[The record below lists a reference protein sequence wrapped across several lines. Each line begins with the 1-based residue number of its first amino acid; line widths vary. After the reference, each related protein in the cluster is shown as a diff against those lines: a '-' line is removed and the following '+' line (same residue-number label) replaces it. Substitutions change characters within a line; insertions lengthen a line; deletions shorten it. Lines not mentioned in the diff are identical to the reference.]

1 MTTLPLFPLGLVSF
15 PEERLNLHIFEPRY
29 KQLITECHENN
40 SSFGIPPVIDTKP
53 TKIGTVMRITE
64 ISHIYPDGKMD
75 IKIKGERKFAIHKF
89 YNKAPD
95 KLYPQGDVEFI
106 DDDGAT
112 DVILQTKVIG
122 LIGQLYEVMKM
133 NIDVPIVS
141 NDFTIYS
148 IAHKIGLNL
157 EQEVDLLNIHSEIE
171 RLEFV
176 EHHLTDFLPVVL
188 EMENLRK
195 RVEMNGHFQNVIPPD
210 TDNLL
215 NS

>member
-40 SSFGIPPVIDTKP
+40 ITFGIPPVIDSKP
-53 TKIGTVMRITE
+53 TTIGTEMKITE

-75 IKIKGERKFAIHKF
+75 IKIKGLRKFAINKF
-89 YNKAPD
+89 HNTALN
-95 KLYPQGDVEFI
+95 KLYPQGDIEFI
-106 DDDGAT
+106 VDDNMT

-122 LIGQLYEVMKM
+122 LVGELYEVMKM
-133 NIDVPIVS
+133 NIDVPVVS

-157 EQEVDLLNIHSEIE
+157 EQEVDLLNIHSEKA

-176 EHHLTDFLPVVL
+176 EDHLTDFLPVVL

-210 TDNLL
+210 INNLL
-215 NS
+215 D